1 MRSPDVKGSLNQKL
15 PPQPLL
21 APVSRY
27 SSKNTILAKCWL
39 NYLIF
44 NYSTVRWWARLLRR
58 GKFCSEF
65 LCILMSCCIEW
76 MRTKPIFLPSFFSPM
91 PMPPMS
97 SSCAR
102 ETWHDG
108 WLSLLNFVKEIL
120 SKKIIVLSANI
131 YCSQSFWRSLRQFWT
146 VKCLFSQCE
155 NRCFMPSKSIVIFC
169 TFRSHFETNLATAM
183 THAGPGII
191 KFKFIYTTT
200 WQYGYY

>member
-108 WLSLLNFVKEIL
+108 WLSLLFSLKKYLVKKSLSYRPIYIVVNPSEEAWDNFGRVWSVSSHNVRTDASCLPNLLWFFVPFEAT
-120 SKKIIVLSANI
+120 SKQIWQQLWHMQDLVL
-131 YCSQSFWRSLRQFWT
+131 
-146 VKCLFSQCE
+146 
-155 NRCFMPSKSIVIFC
+155 
-169 TFRSHFETNLATAM
+169 
-183 THAGPGII
+183 
-191 KFKFIYTTT
+191 
-200 WQYGYY
+200 